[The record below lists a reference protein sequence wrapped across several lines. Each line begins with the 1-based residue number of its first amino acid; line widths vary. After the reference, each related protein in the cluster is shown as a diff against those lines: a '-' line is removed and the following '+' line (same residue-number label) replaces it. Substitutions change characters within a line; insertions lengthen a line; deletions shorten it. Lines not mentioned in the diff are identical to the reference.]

1 MISLLTDNIYQ
12 YMNYE
17 RYSQDPG
24 NSPLLN
30 GNASSLGGNG
40 APEPT
45 YKGVRQQG
53 RTPNII
59 ASGGGG
65 GCVTEG
71 PFSEFVTPSS
81 CYLNFQVSYPPTNIS

>member
-1 MISLLTDNIYQ
+1 
-12 YMNYE
+12 MNYD
-17 RYSQDPG
+17 RYAEDPI

-40 APEPT
+40 APDPS
-45 YKGVRQQG
+45 YKGVPQYG

-59 ASGGGG
+59 KSGGGG

-71 PFSEFVTPSS
+71 PFAELVTPLPSINS
-81 CYLNFQVSYPPTNIS
+81 LIHSHLHPKHLEIDD

>member
-1 MISLLTDNIYQ
+1 
-12 YMNYE
+12 MNYD
-17 RYSQDPG
+17 RYSNDPI

-40 APEPT
+40 VLEPS
-45 YKGVRQQG
+45 YKGVPQYG

-71 PFSEFVTPSS
+71 PFSEYVIYLPST
-81 CYLNFQVSYPPTNIS
+81 F

>member
-1 MISLLTDNIYQ
+1 
-12 YMNYE
+12 MNYD
-17 RYSQDPG
+17 RYAEDPG

-40 APEPT
+40 VLEPT
-45 YKGVRQQG
+45 YKGVAQPG

-71 PFSEFVTPSS
+71 PFSEFVALYITSRDLS
-81 CYLNFQVSYPPTNIS
+81 DCL

>member
-1 MISLLTDNIYQ
+1 
-12 YMNYE
+12 MNYD
-17 RYSQDPG
+17 RYKEDPW

-40 APEPT
+40 QPEPD
-45 YKGVRQQG
+45 YKGVAQPG

-71 PFSEFVTPSS
+71 PFSESVA
-81 CYLNFQVSYPPTNIS
+81 YLFAFNIYALPKKHG

>member
-1 MISLLTDNIYQ
+1 
-12 YMNYE
+12 MNYD
-17 RYSQDPG
+17 RYAEDPLH
-24 NSPLLN
+24 SPLLN

-40 APEPT
+40 QPDPA
-45 YKGVRQQG
+45 YKGVRQMG

-71 PFSEFVTPSS
+71 PFSEFVSLS
-81 CYLNFQVSYPPTNIS
+81 HFLCLFFFFFFLVLLYPLQNK

>member
-1 MISLLTDNIYQ
+1 
-12 YMNYE
+12 MNYD
-17 RYSQDPG
+17 RYKEDPW

-40 APEPT
+40 QPDPA
-45 YKGVRQQG
+45 YKGVSQPG

-71 PFSEFVTPSS
+71 PFSEFVAYLLAPSS
-81 CYLNFQVSYPPTNIS
+81 NIHLHDIYALLEKYG